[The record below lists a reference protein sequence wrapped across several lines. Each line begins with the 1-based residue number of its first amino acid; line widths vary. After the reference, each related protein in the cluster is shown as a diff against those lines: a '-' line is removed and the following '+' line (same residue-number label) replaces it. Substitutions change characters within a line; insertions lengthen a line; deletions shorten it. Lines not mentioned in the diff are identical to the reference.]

1 MVMCDYNPSTW
12 KAKQEDGGFE
22 VSLDNIARPRLKK
35 KKKKKREPQ
44 FHACS
49 ELLPRELKGR
59 AFHLFCPPHTPL
71 SCWLL
76 LAASFRHGQG

>member
-35 KKKKKREPQ
+35 KKKG
-44 FHACS
+44 S
-49 ELLPRELKGR
+49 GLV
-59 AFHLFCPPHTPL
+59 
-71 SCWLL
+71 
-76 LAASFRHGQG
+76 